1 MKLTEVK
8 VKQAKPRERKYK
20 LADGGGLFLLVT
32 PSGGKLWRAKYRVAG
47 TEKLISFGVYP
58 EVPLAAAREQ
68 HGAAR
73 KLLRSGVDPMEQ
85 RKVAKVAANEAFETF
100 ETVALAWHES
110 WSSHKN
116 PDYAKDVM
124 IRLTRDLFPSLGHL
138 TMEQIDA
145 RKIVATVKKIEH
157 RGAREIAS
165 RCLSNISQVF
175 RYAIAEGFA
184 TRNPAAD
191 IRPTD
196 FLKPVPVANMAR
208 VGVEEI
214 PRLLRKIENYEGAVV
229 TRLAMKVMALTFVR
243 TSELIEGEWSEI
255 NFKKRMWTIP
265 ARRMKKV
272 HGSVG
277 MTPHFVPLA
286 TQTVDMLESLHE
298 ITGGGRFM
306 FPHQWDK
313 NETMSKNTILEA
325 LYRMGYKGMMTGHGF
340 RGVAST
346 VLHELRSKHGFLH
359 EHIELQLAHVKRDDV
374 SAAYDYSAYMAERT
388 QMMQWW
394 ADYLDKAR
402 KEQPSKSHLAI
413 AR

>member
-68 HGAAR
+68 HGEAR